1 MAFDLSKLKKHE
13 KYQENIGKGARD
25 VIPGPVIKAEKKES
39 ISTPT
44 VNSTQVA
51 KNILGEEDI
60 QKMTSQK
67 MNASSTGYRNTN
79 KKNTNNVMPIVTSNN
94 QSKVELNN
102 AKNEKMITPYQENKN
117 VTKKKPKDPNESTYF
132 TKGAFEDGYQ
142 LGDVTKTIL
151 GTSADVATN
160 VTKGIMGI
168 GESVGDVINLGVARQ
183 AERNGN
189 TEKAEDYKNRAT
201 ANSVEDF
208 FGR

>member
-1 MAFDLSKLKKHE
+1 MCSSDL
-13 KYQENIGKGARD
+13 
-25 VIPGPVIKAEKKES
+25 
-39 ISTPT
+39 
-44 VNSTQVA
+44 
-51 KNILGEEDI
+51 
-60 QKMTSQK
+60 
-67 MNASSTGYRNTN
+67 
-79 KKNTNNVMPIVTSNN
+79 
-94 QSKVELNN
+94 N
-102 AKNEKMITPYQENKN
+102 AKDEKMITPYQENKN
-117 VTKKKPKDPNESTYF
+117 VTKKKPKNPNEGTYF